1 MPKKGK
7 GSAKGAAAAEK
18 EEWVAV
24 QKRTLTFTNWMNY
37 RLEGQVIDLETVLG
51 DGVILIKLLEALSHK
66 KVPGKWVT
74 FTSIHSAMR
83 FRWTYECS

>member
-24 QKRTLTFTNWMNY
+24 QKRTFTNWMNY

-66 KVPGKWVT
+66 KVPGK
-74 FTSIHSAMR
+74 
-83 FRWTYECS
+83 

>member
-66 KVPGKWVT
+66 KVPGK
-74 FTSIHSAMR
+74 
-83 FRWTYECS
+83 